1 MAYCPSCGRE
11 QRCGCAECH
20 SCGVRLVD
28 KRPNPTGVIE
38 PARRE
43 SVRDTIGPVRMPA
56 ENGQEEQ
63 PPQIQQ
69 RPSPAIDASSIG
81 ARLIPAALLA
91 IGIAVLVVGVVEI
104 IHTASGLSGQGVMVT
119 GSVRRVGYF
128 LGGLLYLTS
137 VRALVG
143 FALLTLSLLLSP
155 HRPFRRESTWRG
167 AASGVGL
174 AMLITGFLYVLSMI
188 LMLLPG
194 SDPSAIVRGLTPGL
208 PGAILVLLSTGLALI
223 VAGRLV
229 AVVAPA
235 SLSEEHEATWYGE
248 QAEEQPG
255 PGWWHRLSEKIT
267 GRKS

>member
-20 SCGVRLVD
+20 SCGAVLID
-28 KRPNPTGVIE
+28 KKPNPAGVIE
-38 PARRE
+38 PARHE
-43 SVRDTIGPVRMPA
+43 SVRDNIGPVRMPA
-56 ENGQEEQ
+56 ASDHEEHSR
-63 PPQIQQ
+63 PDRQ
-69 RPSPAIDASSIG
+69 RISPAIDTSSIG
-81 ARLIPAALLA
+81 MRLIPAALLA
-91 IGIAVLVVGVVEI
+91 IGIAVLVVGIVEM
-104 IHTASGLSGQGVMVT
+104 IHTASGLSGQGVMAT

-155 HRPFRRESTWRG
+155 FRPFRRESTWRG

-174 AMLITGFLYVLSMI
+174 AMLITGFLYIVSMI

-194 SDPSAIVRGLTPGL
+194 SDPSGIVRSLTPGL
-208 PGAILVLLSTGLALI
+208 PGAILVLLSTGLALM

-235 SLSEEHEATWYGE
+235 SLSEEHDATWYGE
-248 QAEEQPG
+248 QAEEQAG
-255 PGWWHRLSEKIT
+255 PDRWHQLTEKIR